1 MRKVL
6 IVIGCLVTA
15 LALAPPAQ
23 AVPVIDFRTGP
34 AGAGGIVTLFGDGN
48 LSGSNIP
55 IGGVS
60 INGAPVNNTG
70 PNTSFDVYAQG
81 TDPKGFGALSF
92 STGGLAGASFITI
105 TGCIPFGSPTL
116 VPCPATE
123 PLLTGTISSF
133 SLAFGDFGLT
143 QAMGPDAKSA
153 TLLANL
159 NLTGTPFAFFGFS
172 LALTNLIV
180 GEPGTAI
187 STDIRNTAVPEP
199 GSMLLLGTGLLGLAS
214 AVRRRLRK

>member
-6 IVIGCLVTA
+6 IVSGCLLAV

-23 AVPVIDFRTGP
+23 AVPVIDFRSG
-34 AGAGGIVTLFGDGN
+34 GGVGGIVTLFADGN
-48 LSGSNIP
+48 LSGSSIP
-55 IGGVS
+55 IGGVT
-60 INGAPVNNTG
+60 IAGAPQNNG
-70 PNTSFDVYAQG
+70 DFSVQAQG
-81 TDPKGFGALSF
+81 TDPVGTGLLSF
-92 STGGLAGASFITI
+92 STGGLAGASMITI

-123 PLLTGTISSF
+123 PLLSGTISSF
-133 SLAFGDFGLT
+133 SLAFSPYGLT
-143 QAMGPDAKSA
+143 QATGQDAKSA

-159 NLTGTPFAFFGFS
+159 SLTGTPFAFFGFS
-172 LALTNLIV
+172 LAVENLIV
-180 GEPGTAI
+180 GTPGEAI

-214 AVRRRLRK
+214 VVRRRLRK